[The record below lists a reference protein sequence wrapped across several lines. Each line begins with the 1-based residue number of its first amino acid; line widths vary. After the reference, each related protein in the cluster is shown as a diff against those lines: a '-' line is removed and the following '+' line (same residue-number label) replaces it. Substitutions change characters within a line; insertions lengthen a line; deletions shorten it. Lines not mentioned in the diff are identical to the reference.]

1 MSIDDLVI
9 QLRSEINRLREQNA
23 DLRQQNAELGQIVQ
37 ALGEQIT
44 GFQEQ
49 VATAEQQIR
58 ELEQTKKEP
67 PSFIK
72 PNRPKREGPPTP
84 RRQRAQEHNH
94 GRKRAE
100 VITRRVEHTIE
111 RCPECDCMLRKK
123 RVAHIREGIDI
134 PPPQQVEVTEHVIYK
149 GYCPRCAGWKYAA
162 AGEAGAVV
170 GHRRFGT
177 RVMAVIGFLT
187 ETLRL
192 TNKGIQ
198 SYLKTIHGLE
208 ISEGAIVDLLRGL
221 AKKLQPVVTALKA
234 QIRGSAIVHAD
245 ETGWRENGQNGWVWV
260 FSTPGEQGIR
270 SYIYDHSRGHQVVEA
285 VLGESFQ
292 GVLAS
297 DFYGAYNAYTGP
309 HQRCWVHLLRDMH
322 KLKEEHP
329 EDTAVLTW
337 VQDLRSLYDR
347 AITFVD
353 AKSQRQGEGEKL
365 YVELVNEVDRLGLMY
380 AREKHPCR
388 ALSKRVLRHQDELFQ
403 FVRVAG
409 LAADNNLA
417 ERSLRPLVVVRKIS
431 GGTRSSQG
439 SQTRMT
445 LASVFATLKARG
457 LNPFTECLALI
468 RAN

>member
-9 QLRSEINRLREQNA
+9 QLQLEIKRLREQNA
-23 DLRQQNAELGQIVQ
+23 ELGQFAQ
-37 ALGEQIT
+37 DMS
-44 GFQEQ
+44 EQ
-49 VATAEQQIR
+49 VKGLREQLATAEQRIE

-72 PNRPKREGPPTP
+72 PNKPKREGPSAP

-94 GRKRAE
+94 GRKRA
-100 VITRRVEHTIE
+100 VVVTRREEHPIE
-111 RCPECDCMLRKK
+111 RCPECDCKLRNK
-123 RVAHIREGIDI
+123 RVAWIREGIDI
-134 PPPQQVEVTEHVIYK
+134 PLPQKVEVTEHVVHK
-149 GYCPRCAGWKYAA
+149 GYCPRCAAWQCAA
-162 AGEAGAVV
+162 AGEAGTVV
-170 GHRRFGT
+170 GHRRFGA
-177 RVMAVIGFLT
+177 RLMALIGYLT
-187 ETLRL
+187 ENLRL
-192 TNKGIQ
+192 PNKATQ

-208 ISEGAIVDLLRGL
+208 ISEGAIVDLRRGL
-221 AKKLQPVVTALKA
+221 AEKLKPVADALKA

-245 ETGWRENGQNGWVWV
+245 ETGWREDGQNGWVWV

-270 SYIYDHSRGHQVVEA
+270 SYIYDHSRGRQVVEA

-297 DFYGAYNAYTGP
+297 DFYGAYNVYTGP

-329 EDTAVLTW
+329 EDTAVQTW
-337 VQDLRSLYDR
+337 VKELRSLHDR
-347 AITFVD
+347 AKAFVG
-353 AKSQRQGEGEKL
+353 AESQSQGASEKL
-365 YVELVNEVDRLGLMY
+365 YVELFNEVERLGLMY

-431 GGTRSSQG
+431 GGTRSPQG

-445 LASVFATLKARG
+445 LASIFATLKARG
-457 LNPFTECLALI
+457 LNPFSECLALI
-468 RAN
+468 QANSCT